1 MGSVWVAEHLTL
13 HSLVAVKLIEP
24 RVASNP
30 DSMARFVREAR
41 AAAALRSPHVVQI
54 LDHGV
59 DDGTPYIVMELLEG
73 ESLAARLVRLGRL
86 DPLETARILTQV
98 GRAVARA
105 HDAGIIH
112 RDLKPDNI
120 FLVANDDEV
129 LAKVLDFGVAKA
141 PPTTFET
148 SGIGTQEGAFVGTPA
163 YMSPE
168 QAEGMPDIDWR
179 SDLWSLGV
187 IAFECLVGRRP
198 FVSEGLGGLVLK
210 ICSRPLPMPS
220 RLASVPEGFNAW
232 FARACARNPD
242 HRFTDAKE
250 QAAELR
256 RVCEDSRM
264 TPWQPSMAEVET
276 DVPADSVASST
287 KPYWEKEPKPRGSPA
302 RRRSRRRAVAIS
314 IAIGSA
320 FGLVAALRFSGRLT
334 APAAPIVMVT
344 PVTVLTAPAV
354 SPPSAAPAAE
364 PPLLAEPA
372 EPPAK
377 TAATSTT
384 ASGERSPAR
393 RAAPP
398 AHAAPKRAAAAPP
411 VPAPAPPPSAS
422 PAPPPQPTAE
432 RVNLGI

>member
-30 DSMARFVREAR
+30 DSIARFVREAR

-73 ESLAARLVRLGRL
+73 ESLAARLARLGRL
-86 DPLETARILTQV
+86 APIETARILTQV

-120 FLVANDDEV
+120 FLVANDDEE

-141 PPTTFET
+141 PPQSFET
-148 SGIGTQEGAFVGTPA
+148 SGVGTQEGAFVGTPA

-187 IAFECLVGRRP
+187 IAFECVVGRRP
-198 FVSEGLGGLVLK
+198 FVSEGLGGLVMK
-210 ICSRPLPMPS
+210 ICSRPLPVPS
-220 RLASVPEGFNAW
+220 RLASVPEGFDAW
-232 FARACARNPD
+232 FARACARDAD

-250 QAAELR
+250 QATELR
-256 RVCEDSRM
+256 RICEGARM
-264 TPWQPSMAEVET
+264 TAWTPSMAEVEPDAPAG
-276 DVPADSVASST
+276 DVAAATAPFF
-287 KPYWEKEPKPRGSPA
+287 EKAPKPRVSPA
-302 RRRSRRRAVAIS
+302 RRRSRRKAVILS
-314 IAIGSA
+314 IALGSVA
-320 FGLVAALRFSGRLT
+320 GLAAALKFSGAVPVPT
-334 APAAPIVMVT
+334 APAVVVT
-344 PVTVLTAPAV
+344 PVTVA
-354 SPPSAAPAAE
+354 PPSPSPAPPATEPAAT
-364 PPLLAEPA
+364 AEPA
-372 EPPAK
+372 EPTAKPAP
-377 TAATSTT
+377 SST
-384 ASGERSPAR
+384 ASGERAPTRRTAPPAR
-393 RAAPP
+393 AIPKRVVAAPP
-398 AHAAPKRAAAAPP
+398 APAPSPPPAASPTPP
-411 VPAPAPPPSAS
+411 PAPPKPS
-422 PAPPPQPTAE
+422 AE